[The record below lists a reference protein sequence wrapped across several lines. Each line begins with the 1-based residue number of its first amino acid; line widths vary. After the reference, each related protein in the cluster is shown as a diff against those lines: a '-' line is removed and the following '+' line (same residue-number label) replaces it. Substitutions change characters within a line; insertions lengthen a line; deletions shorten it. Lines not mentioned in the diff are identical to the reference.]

1 MTTEKMRVSASSII
15 SNVADTS
22 PTPAR
27 YRPDGESEVMRGS
40 VPSRV
45 RLSVLRP
52 AFVATSIA
60 WALILPLASWVAS
73 ASHVTA
79 WSASFVIAIYGA
91 GSLVCHQLP
100 HRSFR
105 LFSAQMPVCARCT
118 GIYVGAAI
126 AAAIAKVLGDQR
138 PATERP
144 WDIRLVL
151 GLAALP
157 CAITLIDEW
166 TTGVMPSNFVRA
178 AAGLPLGAAVAW
190 LVTMRTLDE
199 AARLPDQSKG

>member
-1 MTTEKMRVSASSII
+1 MRVSASSII
-15 SNVADTS
+15 SSVADTK

-27 YRPDGESEVMRGS
+27 CRPDGEPEAMRES
-40 VPSRV
+40 VPSGV

-79 WSASFVIAIYGA
+79 WSASFVIAVYGV

-100 HRSFR
+100 QRSFR

-118 GIYVGAAI
+118 GIYVGAAV
-126 AAAIAKVLGDQR
+126 AAVVSAFGHGRAVPDHR
-138 PATERP
+138 
-144 WDIRLVL
+144 WDSRLVL
-151 GLAALP
+151 SVAALP
-157 CAITLIDEW
+157 CAITLVAEW
-166 TTGVMPSNFVRA
+166 TTGVMPSNLVRA
-178 AAGLPLGAAVAW
+178 AAGLPLGAGVAW
-190 LVTMRTLDE
+190 LVMTSTRED
-199 AARLPDQSKG
+199 AARPPDRSKG